1 MVWLVWF
8 QCGSALAANGFTV
21 QGTTTVCSRSGMALI
36 FYDKILGHKVS
47 AMGACIEQ

>member
-21 QGTTTVCSRSGMALI
+21 QGTTTVAAAAAEWL
-36 FYDKILGHKVS
+36 
-47 AMGACIEQ
+47 